1 MATLETIMEH
11 LRRTER
17 EQKVRDEGLRRA
29 FHDYANTIDRFIVT
43 MKDLI
48 SATRLPMQM
57 EDFTAIVTKML
68 AQQQELLQWV
78 GTRADDGDDGVDA
91 DEAWD
96 NAFPDENLPPEHPHG
111 Q

>member
-1 MATLETIMEH
+1 MSTIETIMEH

-29 FHDYANTIDRFIVT
+29 FHDYADTIDRFIAT

-48 SATRLPMQM
+48 AATKLPTEMD
-57 EDFTAIVTKML
+57 EFTRIVTKML
-68 AQQQELLQWV
+68 TQQRQLLEWV
-78 GTRADDGDDGVDA
+78 GARAADDDGVDA

-96 NAFPDENLPPEHPHG
+96 NAFPDENLPPEPPHG